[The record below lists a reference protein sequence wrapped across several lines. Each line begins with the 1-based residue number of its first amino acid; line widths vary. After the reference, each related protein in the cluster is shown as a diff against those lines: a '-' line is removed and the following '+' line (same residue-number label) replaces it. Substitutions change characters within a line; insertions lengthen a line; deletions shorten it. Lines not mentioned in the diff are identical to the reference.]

1 MNPKPNMQTKHRPTQ
16 QNEKITCMQQNK
28 HKNSTETKAKN
39 PKGNMHVRKEKPE
52 NHKLTSNVTKHTS
65 KQHQTEP
72 KLSWSVSAK
81 MKTKNTQ
88 TEE

>member
-1 MNPKPNMQTKHRPTQ
+1 MKSEHNGRELKFFLGLQIKQDNKGIFI
-16 QNEKITCMQQNK
+16 NKKIACMQQNK
-28 HKNSTETKAKN
+28 HKNDTETKAKN

-72 KLSWSVSAK
+72 KLSWLYL
-81 MKTKNTQ
+81 
-88 TEE
+88 